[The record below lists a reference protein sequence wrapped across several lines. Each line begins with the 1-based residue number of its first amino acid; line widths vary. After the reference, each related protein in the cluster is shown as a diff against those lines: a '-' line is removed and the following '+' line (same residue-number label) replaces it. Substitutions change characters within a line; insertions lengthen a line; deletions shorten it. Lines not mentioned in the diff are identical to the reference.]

1 MYLFI
6 DTLSDPTYIALFDEK
21 REIID
26 AQTWLGKQHEFD
38 TLTEEIDALMTR
50 NSVLYKNISGIVVMI
65 WPWGFTGTRVT
76 TLVVNALNYWFNTPL
91 FPLTVGEFFL
101 LQNAPLPWIA
111 PITKK
116 EVLLWDE
123 KKPDIFTIALLSDL
137 PAGHYTSLSPI
148 DFEGAQHTIRRA
160 INYEQVIRRASLIK
174 SYGQVKPL
182 YARNPNITLKKISHA
197 H

>member
-26 AQTWLGKQHEFD
+26 VQTWLGKQHEFD
-38 TLTEEIDALMTR
+38 TLTEEIDALMIR
-50 NSVLYKNISGIVVMI
+50 NSVLHKNLSGIVVMI

-76 TLVVNALNYWFNTPL
+76 TLVANALNYWFNTPL

-101 LQNAPLPWIA
+101 LQKASLPWII

-116 EVLLWDE
+116 EVLLWKE
-123 KKPDIFTIALLSDL
+123 KTPDTFTIAPILDL
-137 PAGHYTSLSPI
+137 PAGPYTSLSPI
-148 DFEGAQHTIRRA
+148 DFANTQYTIQRA
-160 INYEQVIRRASLIK
+160 DDYAQVISKIPLITSCK
-174 SYGQVKPL
+174 QVKPL
-182 YARNPNITLKKISHA
+182 YARDPNITKKISHA
-197 H
+197 Y